1 MEQSNSSN
9 KLDLL
14 VGFYVFC
21 IIAAE
26 LLGAKTFPIVNI
38 FGYQLNGAVGMFLI
52 PFVYSINDIV
62 FEVYGIKRAR
72 NLAKLSLLVISALIV
87 FVAFAVMLPASTR
100 FASQEKAYE
109 QIFSQSIRIS
119 LASLTALI
127 VSNLADIYIFAKVK
141 KNLNKHG
148 LWLRNNLSNTLALLL
163 DTVLFMTLAFYSLD
177 QSLADNSQF
186 LFGVILPYWLLKT
199 FMSVI
204 TTPVVYAGVKWLK
217 KN

>member
-1 MEQSNSSN
+1 MEQNNTSN

-14 VGFYVFC
+14 VGFYVFS
-21 IIAAE
+21 IIVAE
-26 LLGAKTFPIVNI
+26 LLGGKTFPIVNV
-38 FGYQLNGAVGMFLI
+38 FGYQLNGAIGMFLI

-62 FEVYGIKRAR
+62 FEVYGIKKAK
-72 NLAKLSLLVISALIV
+72 NLAKLSLLVISALII
-87 FVAFAVMLPASTR
+87 FAAFAVVLPPSTR

-127 VSNLADIYIFAKVK
+127 VSNLADIYVFAKIK
-141 KNLNKHG
+141 KNLSKYG

-177 QSLADNSQF
+177 QSIGANTQF
-186 LFGVILPYWLLKT
+186 LFGVIVPYWLLKT